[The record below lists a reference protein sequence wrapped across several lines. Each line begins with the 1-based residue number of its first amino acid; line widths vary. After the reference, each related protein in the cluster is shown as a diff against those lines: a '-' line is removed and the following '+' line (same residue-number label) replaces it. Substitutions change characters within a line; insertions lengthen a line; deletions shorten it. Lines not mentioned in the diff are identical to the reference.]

1 MVDPADFQAASE
13 VKRRFDKIVS
23 VLDMRLFG
31 SRARGD
37 AAPDS
42 DLDLFVEVEET
53 TPELLLRMDEI
64 ACDVGFEQNYVIVPI
79 VVTRREIQS
88 GPLGASPLILNIE
101 REGVPI

>member
-1 MVDPADFQAASE
+1 MIDPADFQAASE
-13 VKRRFDKIVS
+13 VKHRFDKITS
-23 VLDMRLFG
+23 VLNMRLFG

-42 DLDLFVEVEET
+42 DLDLFVEIEET
-53 TPELLLRMDEI
+53 TPELLRRMDEI
-64 ACDVGFEQNYVIVPI
+64 ACDVGFEKNYVIVPI

-88 GPLGASPLILNIE
+88 GPLSISPLILNIE